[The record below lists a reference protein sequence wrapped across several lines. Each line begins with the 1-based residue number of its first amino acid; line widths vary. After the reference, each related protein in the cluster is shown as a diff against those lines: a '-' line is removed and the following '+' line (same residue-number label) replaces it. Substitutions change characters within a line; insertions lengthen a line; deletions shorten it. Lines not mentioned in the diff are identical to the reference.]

1 MRRKKSNSL
10 SDIFWNFIKE
20 NPKVLAGL
28 AFQLGEWAGET
39 TVNIKAFKRAGKI
52 PAQLLH
58 NIPDGIS
65 EAALRLL
72 PSPALQPNNAK
83 VRARRRKPN
92 GSKAAVNGS
101 TSTMKRK

>member
-10 SDIFWNFIKE
+10 PDIFWNFVKE
-20 NPKVLAGL
+20 NPKVVAGL
-28 AFQLGEWAGET
+28 AFQLGVWAGET
-39 TVNIKAFKRAGKI
+39 TVDIKAFKRAGKI

-58 NIPDGIS
+58 NIPHGVS

-72 PSPALQPNNAK
+72 PSPALQPNDVKA
-83 VRARRRKPN
+83 RARRRKPN
-92 GSKAAVNGS
+92 GSKAAVSGS